1 MRERL
6 LRQGRPSGPVIV
18 AALAVGLFLG
28 ALAVCPAFAK
38 EVKPLEID
46 PLEQAVTQGALRVK
60 AADGTV
66 VECPLKHTDV
76 RADISGFIAR
86 VRVRQTFYNPYKEKI
101 EAVYV
106 FPLPHTAAVD
116 EMTMV
121 IGERRIVGVIKRREA
136 ARLIYEQALAAGLT
150 AALLEQE
157 RPNIF
162 TQSVGNIKP
171 HQEINIEISYVDVL
185 KYDMGTYEFH
195 FPMVVGP
202 RYIPGA
208 PISKKPDVP
217 DELEG
222 KVGEVEGPKEGAD
235 PEGTGWA
242 PDTDRVPDASRITP
256 PVLKPG
262 FRTGHDISLAVKLDS
277 GVPVRDLDVIA
288 HKAEL
293 EREGKTKA
301 FINLSPADAIPNK
314 DFVLKYA
321 VVGKKPE
328 MAVLSYRP
336 ADGEGYFML
345 MIQPKI
351 EEKLAKAPPRE
362 ICFLIDVSG
371 SMSGAPTE
379 KVKQAMRDFFKLS
392 KPDDRIQVV
401 TFAGSAQSLFEG
413 YVPADEKN
421 VAAALNFTEG
431 ISGRGGTEMLK
442 GIKKVLADP
451 ADPKR
456 VRIVVMLTD
465 GYIGNE
471 AEIIAEVGKRAGDQ
485 VRFWTIGIG
494 SSPNRFLID
503 GVAKTGG
510 GMSEVLELQTDPAFL
525 VRRIV
530 ERIHRAQ
537 FANIEIDWKL
547 LPVFETYPAK
557 VPELWAGR
565 PVILFG
571 RYEAG
576 GKATIELDGTVEGEP
591 LTYKLRV
598 TFPDEQPDHDVL
610 AKVWARRKIEDLSAQ
625 MFYGDVPEVVEEIT
639 QVALD
644 YSLMSQYTS
653 FVAVDESERGK
664 ITEPA
669 RPPRRMVVPVP
680 LPEGVSYEGVFGPL
694 GGPAEFAAIA
704 GDSGGGGMMSTSGGS
719 GKGSFKS
726 LSMASRGPSRGYARV
741 NRAAGIRQ
749 SWNRR
754 PKKMTEAA
762 YSYSM
767 RGAILAGKSESRLRA
782 RPPVMF
788 EMDASRE
795 PEDMKA
801 GAWHEGH
808 GRLVGSILQA
818 WSAQRHKEAV
828 EAITKAEELKKAGDL
843 EAAMA
848 RYQQALLLET
858 AFLRV
863 NRWNDDGTSAKA
875 ADALKALMSEIA
887 KARTENLKALDT
899 RLDLIIRDKSVAEA
913 LEQIA
918 RAAGI
923 GAIVVDGSI
932 EDACEMLGVSDVRVT
947 YLDLRGATVAQ
958 ALDWLLTP
966 VQLTWRL
973 DDNSRILVGTSR
985 RLGGVVPW
993 VYPVADL
1000 AIPSKDEL
1008 EKEPQKVAEAAL
1020 NDFLKGVR
1028 LTLGQN
1034 DDLGLEPGSAV
1045 MISPGELLVYG
1056 DSKVHKLVAAFLSAL
1071 ADSEAEIAVAPVH
1084 LSEEHYTALKALQA
1098 ATSKRWAARAEL
1110 REKRIAWRAKV
1121 ETLRA
1126 LDHFGWQLLAGACRG
1141 DVDDEALTEL
1151 RIAWNSPK
1159 LAEILSSESRWL
1171 VMRVAWILGEAAATV
1186 SDDKDLRALATK
1198 ALGVAL
1204 EHFPACTEALKEKPD
1219 DAPRYFAGLYAAL
1232 ALNNARALG
1241 VTVSEDTTK
1250 VLGDVLSLLTSERK
1264 DKPLAPAVTVVRAL
1278 WHLYLDINGKPD
1290 AQTAALAALIS
1301 AQTIAGDDLV
1311 VLAALAAR
1319 RLDGEVW
1326 LTFRKEMP
1334 DLIGGQ
1340 PLNGNVV
1347 LVVNRLSTA
1356 PLSLLARK

>member
-1 MRERL
+1 MRERFF
-6 LRQGRPSGPVIV
+6 RQARPSGPAVF
-18 AALAVGLFLG
+18 AALAVGLFVG
-28 ALAVCPAFAK
+28 ALAAWPAFAK
-38 EVKPLEID
+38 EVTPLELD
-46 PLEQAVTQGALRVK
+46 PLEEGVTQGALRIK

-86 VRVRQTFYNPYKEKI
+86 VKVRQTFYNPYNEKI

-121 IGERRIVGVIKRREA
+121 IGERRIIGMIRRREA
-136 ARLIYEQALAAGLT
+136 ARFIYEQALAAGLT

-208 PISKKPDVP
+208 PISKKPEVP
-217 DELEG
+217 DELKG
-222 KVGEVEGPKEGAD
+222 KVGETDVEGDAAGRDPK
-235 PEGTGWA
+235 GTGWSA
-242 PDTDRVPDASRITP
+242 DTDRVDDASRITP

-277 GVPVRDLDVIA
+277 AEPVRDLKDIP
-288 HKAEL
+288 HEAEL

-314 DFVLKYA
+314 DFVLKYT
-321 VVGKKPE
+321 VIGDKPE
-328 MAVLSYRP
+328 MAVLSHRP
-336 ADGEGYFML
+336 AEGEGYFML

-379 KVKQAMRDFFKLS
+379 KVKDAMRHFFKLT
-392 KPDDRIQVV
+392 KAEDTIQVV
-401 TFAGSAQSLFEG
+401 TFSGGAQSLFRG

-431 ISGRGGTEMLK
+431 IRGSGGTRMLE

-451 ADPKR
+451 LDPKR

-510 GMSEVLELQTDPAFL
+510 GMSEVLELQTDPEFL

-537 FANIEIDWKL
+537 FANIKIDWSL

-576 GKATIELDGTVEGEP
+576 GKSTIELNGTVEGEP

-598 TFPDEQPDHDVL
+598 TFPDEEPDHDVL

-653 FVAVDESERGK
+653 FVAVDESERGT

-694 GGPAEFAAIA
+694 GG
-704 GDSGGGGMMSTSGGS
+704 GMQYGGGAEETSLYIS
-719 GKGSFKS
+719 EAASPLHMGKDRMTRPTG
-726 LSMASRGPSRGYARV
+726 ASRGLYSSRRDSIVA
-741 NRAAGIRQ
+741 
-749 SWNRR
+749 WNRR
-754 PKKMTEAA
+754 PRKKAETVAFVH
-762 YSYSM
+762 
-767 RGAILAGKSESRLRA
+767 GAIPAGKPRGH
-782 RPPVMF
+782 V
-788 EMDASRE
+788 
-795 PEDMKA
+795 KA
-801 GAWHEGH
+801 GLPVLHERSINGVVDELKPDIAWHEGR
-808 GRLVGSILQA
+808 GRLVGNVLQG
-818 WSAQRHKEAV
+818 WSAQRHKEAL
-828 EAITKAEELKKAGDL
+828 EAIKKAEELKKAGDL

-858 AFLRV
+858 ALLRV
-863 NRWNDDGTSAKA
+863 NPWNDDGTSAKA
-875 ADALKALMSEIA
+875 ADALTELTGEINKARAKALE
-887 KARTENLKALDT
+887 ALDT
-899 RLDLIIRDKSVAEA
+899 RLDLVIRDKSVAEA
-913 LEQIA
+913 LDEIA
-918 RAAGI
+918 KAAGI
-923 GAIVVDGSI
+923 ATTVVEGSV
-932 EDACEMLGVSDVRVT
+932 EDARDMLGTRDLRVT
-947 YLDLRGATVAQ
+947 YLDLRGATAAQ

-966 VQLTWRL
+966 AQLAWRL
-973 DDNSRILVGTSR
+973 DDNDGIVVGTSR

-993 VYPVADL
+993 VYPVGDL
-1000 AIPSKDEL
+1000 AIPTKEEL
-1008 EKEPQKVAEAAL
+1008 EKEPQEVAEAAL
-1020 NDFLKGVR
+1020 ADFLSAVR
-1028 LTLGQN
+1028 LVLGQEG
-1034 DDLGLEPGSAV
+1034 DSGLEPGSAV
-1045 MISPGELLVYG
+1045 MIGPGELLVYG
-1056 DSKVHKLVAAFLSAL
+1056 DGKVHEFVAAFLSAL
-1071 ADSEAEIAVAPVH
+1071 ADPEAKITIAPIH
-1084 LSEEHYTALKALQA
+1084 RREDPYPALKTLQA

-1126 LDHFGWQLLAGACRG
+1126 LDQFGWQLLAGACRG
-1141 DVDDEALTEL
+1141 EVDDEALTEL
-1151 RIAWNSPK
+1151 RIAWNSPELK
-1159 LAEILSSESRWL
+1159 EILSSESKWL
-1171 VMRVAWILGEAAATV
+1171 VMRAAWILSETARAVPGNKVLDTTAAEALRTVLERHGPLAEALEKEPDSVPTYFAALYATLAVRHAAALKVTMMTE
-1186 SDDKDLRALATK
+1186 SSK
-1198 ALGVAL
+1198 AL
-1204 EHFPACTEALKEKPD
+1204 D
-1219 DAPRYFAGLYAAL
+1219 
-1232 ALNNARALG
+1232 NI
-1241 VTVSEDTTK
+1241 
-1250 VLGDVLSLLTSERK
+1250 LSLLTREHK
-1264 DKPLAPAVTVVRAL
+1264 GDALAAAVTVARAL
-1278 WHLYLDINGKPD
+1278 WESFPEVDGKPG
-1290 AQTAALAALIS
+1290 AQAAELASLIS
-1301 AQTIAGDDLV
+1301 EQKIAGDDLV

-1326 LTFRKEMP
+1326 LTFRTEMP

-1347 LVVNRLSTA
+1347 VVVNRLATA
-1356 PLSLLARK
+1356 PLELLAQK